1 MESSI
6 SLKGKNIVVTGGT
19 GVLGRNFSR
28 GISNVGANVIVIGRD
43 PLKAKELFKGYQ
55 NIHFYASDVMDEANL
70 EITGDK
76 IFSDFKEINGLVNA
90 AGGNVK
96 SAVIEDDTDVFAMD
110 IQGLKEALFLNT
122 MGTILPIKVFGKK
135 MAEHS
140 GGSIVNISSVSAK
153 RPLTKVLGYGMGK
166 AALDNYTQWM
176 AIEVAKRYGE
186 KIRINSISP
195 GFFLSEQN
203 RHLLTQSDGHLTPRG
218 QKIIGHTP
226 FKRFGQPEELV
237 SALIWLLSD
246 SSKFVTGS
254 DIIID
259 GGFTKYSGV

>member
-1 MESSI
+1 METSF
-6 SLKGKNIVVTGGT
+6 SLKGKNIIVTGGT

-28 GISNVGANVIVIGRD
+28 GISNAGANVIVIGRD
-43 PLKAKELFKGYQ
+43 PKKAEELFKGFS
-55 NIHFYASDVMDEANL
+55 NIHFYTSDVLDESSL
-70 EITGDK
+70 QMTGKK
-76 IFSDFKEINGLVNA
+76 IFADFNEIHGLVNS

-96 SAVIEDDTDVFAMD
+96 SAVIENDADLFSMD
-110 IQGLKEALFLNT
+110 AEGLKDALFLNT

-135 MAEHS
+135 MAEYS

-176 AIEVAKRYGE
+176 AIELAKRYGE
-186 KIRINSISP
+186 NIRINSISP

-203 RHLLTQSDGHLTPRG
+203 RHLLTQPDGHLTPRG

>member
-1 MESSI
+1 METSF
-6 SLKGKNIVVTGGT
+6 SLKGKNIIVTGGT
-19 GVLGRNFSR
+19 GVLGRNFSQ
-28 GISNVGANVIVIGRD
+28 GIAKAGANVIVIGRD
-43 PLKAKELFKGYQ
+43 PLKAEELFKGISK
-55 NIHFYASDVMDEANL
+55 IHFYASDVLDEASL
-70 EITGDK
+70 EKTREK
-76 IFSDFKEINGLVNA
+76 IFADFKEIHGLVNS

-96 SAVIEDDTDVFAMD
+96 SAVIEDDADVFSMD
-110 IQGLKEALFLNT
+110 TNGLKDALFLNT
-122 MGTILPIKVFGKK
+122 IGTILPIKVFGKK

-176 AIEVAKRYGE
+176 AIELAKRYGE

-203 RHLLTQSDGHLTPRG
+203 RLLLTQPDGHLTPRG
-218 QKIIGHTP
+218 HKIIGHTP

-237 SALIWLLSD
+237 SVLIWLLSD

>member
-1 MESSI
+1 MDDLF
-6 SLKGKNIVVTGGT
+6 SLNGKNIIVTGGT
-19 GVLGRNFSR
+19 GVLGKHFTF
-28 GISNVGANVIVIGRD
+28 GLVKAGADVIVIGRNRE
-43 PLKAKELFKGYQ
+43 KASEIFQGNS
-55 NIHFYASDVMDEANL
+55 NIHFYDSDVLNEERLL
-70 EITGDK
+70 EIKEK
-76 IFSDFKEINGLVNA
+76 IVLDFGEIHGLVNS
-90 AGGNVK
+90 AGGNIK
-96 SAVIEDDTDVFAMD
+96 SAVIEDDADIFSMN
-110 IQGLKEALFLNT
+110 IQGLQDALHLNT
-122 MGTILPIKVFGKK
+122 IGTLIPIKVFGKIL
-135 MAEHS
+135 AENS

-176 AIEVAKRYGE
+176 VVELAKRYGE
-186 KIRINSISP
+186 KLRINSISP

-203 RHLLTQSDGHLTPRG
+203 KNLLYQHDGNLSPRG
-218 QKIIGHTP
+218 KKIIGHTP
-226 FKRFGQPEELV
+226 FQRFGQPEELV